1 MKQEILNQ
9 EHGNDNTKELA
20 HKTFLLQNLK
30 KVEQTC
36 WESIDQIVV
45 EKDFRQLEGHF
56 LVMKQIS
63 KLISQL
69 EQNLKLFSAFSER
82 NNSSIDKH

>member
-1 MKQEILNQ
+1 MKKEILNQ
-9 EHGNDNTKELA
+9 EQGNDNTKELA

-36 WESIDQIVV
+36 WESIDQIVL

-56 LVMKQIS
+56 FVMKQTS
-63 KLISQL
+63 KLISRL
-69 EQNLKLFSAFSER
+69 EQNLKLVLAHSR
-82 NNSSIDKH
+82 NINSSIEKH

>member
-1 MKQEILNQ
+1 MKKEILNQ
-9 EHGNDNTKELA
+9 EQGNDNTKELA

-36 WESIDQIVV
+36 WESIDEIVL

-56 LVMKQIS
+56 LVMKQTS
-63 KLISQL
+63 KLIIRL
-69 EQNLKLFSAFSER
+69 EQNLKLVSAHSK
-82 NNSSIDKH
+82 NINSSIDKH